1 MFRLML
7 VDQALFSADIMFIAL
22 KIMCMNIGL
31 IIDPLFSYA

>member
-1 MFRLML
+1 MSVL
-7 VDQALFSADIMFIAL
+7 VGYALFSAVIMFIAL